1 MLVAFP
7 QRLVRTTCSCHCR
20 HYLSVLGAARRNV
33 PAINRRTGRVFV
45 TEKTIANAPERD
57 SGAVF
62 STVASGCAALVALA
76 ASVWFALQI
85 ERVAAGGAREYI
97 TQWVPSLGVTL
108 NFRLDGLALMFS
120 LLISVIGL
128 LVVLY
133 TASYFRQ
140 HPDRGR
146 LQLLLL
152 AFMLSMLGLVSAD
165 NVILLFVF
173 WELTTV
179 TSFLL
184 VGFDHKNEQARRSA
198 LQALLVTAG
207 GGLALLLGLII
218 LAQMAGTYQLSAM
231 IASDVS
237 LTTHP
242 HYPVALL
249 LILLGAFT
257 KSAQFPFHFW
267 LPNAMAAPSPV
278 SAYLHSA
285 TMVKAGIY
293 LLMRFQP
300 ALGGTDWW
308 FYTLTIFGA
317 ITAVWASLM
326 ALRQTDIKL
335 MLAWTTVMALGTLT
349 MFLGSDLRIAALAA
363 VTFLLVHAFYKC
375 ALFLVIGNVDKR
387 TGTRELPLLGGLFR
401 SMPITGF
408 IAVAAG
414 LSMAG
419 FPPFLGFIG
428 KELKYEG
435 ALAIAEEPWLIVVAA
450 VAANAMMV
458 GIALTIIFKVFL
470 SGKLQTDRRPSEV
483 PLAMWFGP
491 LLLAIA
497 GLSTGVFPELIAPGL
512 IEPAISNV
520 LATPTDVKLSLWH
533 GINVPLMLSVVT
545 VILGCLVFW
554 KLPAIKD
561 LLDRWAQRLPSGDGI
576 YQTALRAIDQA
587 ATFVTERLQTGSLSH
602 YLTIV
607 MAVLLL
613 AVGSALLVYGINFD
627 ITGLTPVPVLAAV
640 VVALMMAASLVVAV
654 SGSRLLS
661 ICALGVIGSGV
672 ALLFLIFGAIDVA
685 ITQLMVETLFV
696 VLIAAVL
703 LRLPRFPGEAHPGR
717 GGNLRDAV
725 ISVGV
730 GVVFGVLTFGVAM
743 TQPDLAITEFFAE
756 NSLTKAY
763 GRNIVNVILVDFR
776 ALDTFG
782 EVAVVAT
789 AAMAVVALLKV
800 RSADKEASS

>member
-1 MLVAFP
+1 LIA
-7 QRLVRTTCSCHCR
+7 
-20 HYLSVLGAARRNV
+20 HYLLCLQSAAA
-33 PAINRRTGRVFV
+33 PGRAFV
-45 TEKTIANAPERD
+45 TETSIKDAQERD
-57 SGAVF
+57 SGPVF
-62 STVASGCAALVALA
+62 SAFASGCAALVALA
-76 ASVWFALQI
+76 ASVWFALQVN
-85 ERVAAGGAREYI
+85 EVAFGAPREYI
-97 TQWVPSLGVTL
+97 AQWVPSLGVTL
-108 NFRLDGLALMFS
+108 SFRLDGLALMFS

-133 TASYFRQ
+133 TASYFKA

-146 LQLLLL
+146 LQLLLM

-165 NVILLFVF
+165 NVIVLFVF
-173 WELTTV
+173 WELTTI
-179 TSFLL
+179 TSFML
-184 VGFDHKNEQARRSA
+184 VGFDHKNSQARRSA

-207 GGLALLLGLII
+207 GGLALLLGLIV

-231 IASDVS
+231 INSDVP

-242 HYPVALL
+242 HYPAALL

-300 ALGGTDWW
+300 ALGGTELW
-308 FYTLTIFGA
+308 FYTLTVFGA
-317 ITAVWASLM
+317 ITAVWSSLM
-326 ALRQTDIKL
+326 ALRQTDVKL

-375 ALFLVIGNVDKR
+375 A
-387 TGTRELPLLGGLFR
+387 P
-401 SMPITGF
+401 GF

-470 SGKLQTDRRPSEV
+470 TGKLQTDKQPYEV
-483 PLAMWFGP
+483 SLAMWFGP
-491 LLLAIA
+491 LLLAVA
-497 GLSTGVFPELIAPGL
+497 GLSTGIFPELIAPSV

-520 LATPTDVKLSLWH
+520 LAAPTDVKLSLWH
-533 GINVPLMLSVVT
+533 GVNVPLMLSVVT
-545 VILGCLVFW
+545 VILGCLIFW
-554 KLPAIKD
+554 KLAAIKQR
-561 LLDRWAQRLPSGDGI
+561 LDRWADRLPSGDGC
-576 YQTALRAIDQA
+576 YQAILKAIDKA
-587 ATFVTERLQTGSLSH
+587 AASVTDRLQTGSLSH

-613 AVGSALLVYGINFD
+613 AVGSTLLVRGID
-627 ITGLTPVPVLAAV
+627 LTTSGLTPVPALAAV
-640 VVALMMAASLVVAV
+640 VIVLMIAASLVVAV

-717 GGNLRDAV
+717 AGNIRDAV
-725 ISVGV
+725 ISIGV
-730 GVVFGVLTFGVAM
+730 GVVIGVITFGVAM
-743 TQPDLAITEFFAE
+743 TQPDLAITEFFVD

-800 RSADKEASS
+800 KSADKEASS